1 MFWSETIDVS
11 TFTSLWMET
20 SVASRFASNISGINS
35 IGIFDKGKKK
45 KKKGRLVRVNWNWR
59 VSFDSLKM
67 HK

>member
-45 KKKGRLVRVNWNWR
+45 KKKVGLCALIGIGEYRLI
-59 VSFDSLKM
+59 
-67 HK
+67 H

>member
-45 KKKGRLVRVNWNWR
+45 KKKKVGLCALIGIGEYRLI
-59 VSFDSLKM
+59 
-67 HK
+67 H